1 RVGGLSVPLQ
11 GSLHGQ
17 QPAFPRTGGAHQ
29 PEYPGPDSRA
39 GGDRRQGGEDRR
51 APAQPGLRRA
61 GHPGLAYR
69 TGFVPAGA
77 AALCRA
83 AGLARGA
90 GRPVRRL
97 ANHAGRLSPGVAV
110 TLPRGSTMKLSLGPV
125 LFYWDRQQTLDFY
138 ADMASL
144 PLDVIY
150 LGETVCSKRRAMC
163 LDDWIGL
170 GRDLAQESSAQI
182 VLSGLTLVEAASEL
196 SGLRRLCDNGELLVE
211 ANDMG
216 AVQYLSEKG
225 LPFVGGPALNLYN
238 GYALAELVGSGM
250 CRWVPPVEIS
260 GAMVRDARAQLAT
273 LDVAMPELEIFAYG
287 HLPLAYS
294 ARCFTARA
302 ENRPKDDC
310 QFCCQ
315 NYPEGIPLLSQE
327 GEALFTING
336 IQTMSAS
343 VSNLLADYPAL
354 EASGADLLR
363 LSPRAAGMPEVV
375 AAFDAVRQGGL
386 PPLAVEGCNGYWH
399 GQPGMLRAEEVGLC

>member
-1 RVGGLSVPLQ
+1 
-11 GSLHGQ
+11 
-17 QPAFPRTGGAHQ
+17 
-29 PEYPGPDSRA
+29 
-39 GGDRRQGGEDRR
+39 
-51 APAQPGLRRA
+51 
-61 GHPGLAYR
+61 
-69 TGFVPAGA
+69 
-77 AALCRA
+77 
-83 AGLARGA
+83 
-90 GRPVRRL
+90 
-97 ANHAGRLSPGVAV
+97 
-110 TLPRGSTMKLSLGPV
+110 MKLSLGPV

-150 LGETVCSKRRAMC
+150 LGETVCSKRRAMG
-163 LDDWIGL
+163 LDDWIWL

-216 AVQYLSEKG
+216 AVQYLSEKR

-260 GAMVRDARAQLAT
+260 GAMIRDARAQLAT
-273 LDVAMPELEIFAYG
+273 LDVAMPEIEIFAYG

-375 AAFDAVRQGGL
+375 AAFDAVRNGAM
-386 PPLAVEGCNGYWH
+386 PPLAVDGCNGYWH
-399 GQPGMLRAEEVGLC
+399 GQPGMMRAEEAGLC

>member
-1 RVGGLSVPLQ
+1 
-11 GSLHGQ
+11 
-17 QPAFPRTGGAHQ
+17 
-29 PEYPGPDSRA
+29 
-39 GGDRRQGGEDRR
+39 
-51 APAQPGLRRA
+51 
-61 GHPGLAYR
+61 
-69 TGFVPAGA
+69 
-77 AALCRA
+77 
-83 AGLARGA
+83 
-90 GRPVRRL
+90 
-97 ANHAGRLSPGVAV
+97 
-110 TLPRGSTMKLSLGPV
+110 MKLSLGPV
-125 LFYWDRQQTLDFY
+125 LFYWDRQQTLNFY

-150 LGETVCSKRRAMC
+150 LGETVCSKRRDMG

-170 GRDLAQESSAQI
+170 GRELSQASSAQI
-182 VLSGLTLVEAASEL
+182 VLSGLTLIEAASEL
-196 SGLRRLCDNGELLVE
+196 SGLKRLCDNGELLVE

-216 AVQYLSEKG
+216 AVQYLSERR

-238 GYALAELVGSGM
+238 GHALAELVKSGM

-260 GAMVRDARAQLAT
+260 GEMIKGAREQLASLEVT
-273 LDVAMPELEIFAYG
+273 LPEIEIFAYG

-354 EASGADLLR
+354 VASGADLLR
-363 LSPRAAGMPEVV
+363 LSPRASGMGEVV

>member
-1 RVGGLSVPLQ
+1 
-11 GSLHGQ
+11 
-17 QPAFPRTGGAHQ
+17 
-29 PEYPGPDSRA
+29 
-39 GGDRRQGGEDRR
+39 
-51 APAQPGLRRA
+51 
-61 GHPGLAYR
+61 
-69 TGFVPAGA
+69 
-77 AALCRA
+77 
-83 AGLARGA
+83 
-90 GRPVRRL
+90 
-97 ANHAGRLSPGVAV
+97 
-110 TLPRGSTMKLSLGPV
+110 MKLSLGPV

-150 LGETVCSKRRAMC
+150 LGETVCSKRRAMS

-375 AAFDAVRQGGL
+375 AAFDAVRNGAM
-386 PPLAVEGCNGYWH
+386 PPLAVDGCNGYWH
-399 GQPGMLRAEEVGLC
+399 GQPGMLRAEEAGLC

>member
-1 RVGGLSVPLQ
+1 
-11 GSLHGQ
+11 
-17 QPAFPRTGGAHQ
+17 
-29 PEYPGPDSRA
+29 
-39 GGDRRQGGEDRR
+39 
-51 APAQPGLRRA
+51 
-61 GHPGLAYR
+61 
-69 TGFVPAGA
+69 
-77 AALCRA
+77 
-83 AGLARGA
+83 
-90 GRPVRRL
+90 
-97 ANHAGRLSPGVAV
+97 
-110 TLPRGSTMKLSLGPV
+110 MKLSLGPI
-125 LFYWDRQQTLDFY
+125 LFYWDRQKTLDFY
-138 ADMASL
+138 ADMASQ

-150 LGETVCSKRRAMC
+150 LGETVCSKRRSMG

-170 GRDLAQESSAQI
+170 ARDLSGISKAQI

-196 SGLRRLCDNGELLVE
+196 SALRRLCDNGELLVE

-216 AVQYLSEKG
+216 AVHYLSQKR

-238 GYALAELVGSGM
+238 GHALAQLVESGM
-250 CRWVPPVEIS
+250 CRWVPPVEMS
-260 GAMVRDARAQLAT
+260 GAMIRSARDQLER
-273 LDVAMPELEIFAYG
+273 LDAAVPEIEIFAYG

-336 IQTMSAS
+336 IQTLSAS

-354 EASGADLLR
+354 QASGAELLR
-363 LSPRAAGMPEVV
+363 LSPRAAGMAEVI
-375 AAFDAVRQGGL
+375 AAFDAVRNGAL

-399 GQPGMLRAEEVGLC
+399 GQPGMLRAEEAGLC

>member
-1 RVGGLSVPLQ
+1 
-11 GSLHGQ
+11 
-17 QPAFPRTGGAHQ
+17 
-29 PEYPGPDSRA
+29 
-39 GGDRRQGGEDRR
+39 
-51 APAQPGLRRA
+51 
-61 GHPGLAYR
+61 
-69 TGFVPAGA
+69 
-77 AALCRA
+77 
-83 AGLARGA
+83 
-90 GRPVRRL
+90 
-97 ANHAGRLSPGVAV
+97 
-110 TLPRGSTMKLSLGPV
+110 MKLSLGPV

-150 LGETVCSKRRAMC
+150 LGETVCSKRRAMG

-170 GRDLAQESSAQI
+170 ARDLTQHSSAQI

-196 SGLRRLCDNGELLVE
+196 SSLRRLCENGELLVE

-216 AVQYLSEKG
+216 AVQYLSESR

-238 GYALAELVGSGM
+238 GYALAELVNSGM
-250 CRWVPPVEIS
+250 YRWVPPVEIS
-260 GAMVRDARAQLAT
+260 GSMIKNARQQLIDIGVT
-273 LDVAMPELEIFAYG
+273 VPEIEVFAYG

-354 EASGADLLR
+354 VDSGADLLR
-363 LSPRAAGMPEVV
+363 LSPRASGMIEVV
-375 AAFDAVRQGGL
+375 TAFDAVRNGGL

-399 GQPGMLRAEEVGLC
+399 GQPGMVRAEEVGLC

>member
-1 RVGGLSVPLQ
+1 
-11 GSLHGQ
+11 
-17 QPAFPRTGGAHQ
+17 
-29 PEYPGPDSRA
+29 
-39 GGDRRQGGEDRR
+39 
-51 APAQPGLRRA
+51 
-61 GHPGLAYR
+61 
-69 TGFVPAGA
+69 
-77 AALCRA
+77 
-83 AGLARGA
+83 
-90 GRPVRRL
+90 
-97 ANHAGRLSPGVAV
+97 
-110 TLPRGSTMKLSLGPV
+110 MKLSLGPV
-125 LFYWDRQQTLDFY
+125 LFYWDRQQTLNFY
-138 ADMASL
+138 ADMANL

-150 LGETVCSKRRAMC
+150 LGETVCSKRRAMG

-216 AVQYLSEKG
+216 AVQYLSEKR

-260 GAMVRDARAQLAT
+260 GAMIRDARAQLAS
-273 LDVAMPELEIFAYG
+273 LDVVMPELEIFAYG

-354 EASGADLLR
+354 KACGADLLR
-363 LSPRAAGMPEVV
+363 LSPRAAGMPEVI
-375 AAFDAVRQGGL
+375 AAFDAVRNGAM
-386 PPLAVEGCNGYWH
+386 PPLAVDGCNGYWH
-399 GQPGMLRAEEVGLC
+399 GQPGMMRAEEAGLC

>member
-1 RVGGLSVPLQ
+1 
-11 GSLHGQ
+11 
-17 QPAFPRTGGAHQ
+17 
-29 PEYPGPDSRA
+29 
-39 GGDRRQGGEDRR
+39 
-51 APAQPGLRRA
+51 
-61 GHPGLAYR
+61 
-69 TGFVPAGA
+69 
-77 AALCRA
+77 
-83 AGLARGA
+83 
-90 GRPVRRL
+90 
-97 ANHAGRLSPGVAV
+97 
-110 TLPRGSTMKLSLGPV
+110 MKLSLGPV

-150 LGETVCSKRRAMC
+150 LGETVCSKRRAMS

-216 AVQYLSEKG
+216 AVQYLSEKR

-260 GAMVRDARAQLAT
+260 GAMIRDARAQLAT

-363 LSPRAAGMPEVV
+363 LSPRAAG
-375 AAFDAVRQGGL
+375 
-386 PPLAVEGCNGYWH
+386 
-399 GQPGMLRAEEVGLC
+399 

>member
-1 RVGGLSVPLQ
+1 
-11 GSLHGQ
+11 
-17 QPAFPRTGGAHQ
+17 
-29 PEYPGPDSRA
+29 
-39 GGDRRQGGEDRR
+39 
-51 APAQPGLRRA
+51 
-61 GHPGLAYR
+61 
-69 TGFVPAGA
+69 
-77 AALCRA
+77 
-83 AGLARGA
+83 
-90 GRPVRRL
+90 
-97 ANHAGRLSPGVAV
+97 
-110 TLPRGSTMKLSLGPV
+110 MKLSLGPV

-150 LGETVCSKRRAMC
+150 LGETVCSKRRAMS

-170 GRDLAQESSAQI
+170 GRDLAQGSSAQI

-375 AAFDAVRQGGL
+375 AAFDAVRNGAM
-386 PPLAVEGCNGYWH
+386 PPLAVDGCNGYWH
-399 GQPGMLRAEEVGLC
+399 GQPGMMRAEEAGLC